1 MTAEALAEA
10 VSRTIS
16 RAESMTQTLNGNTR
30 HDGIRARALEDMR
43 RFEVVMDG
51 HFDYG
56 NGFHG
61 KLYLNPH
68 KLFQWPS
75 TIWRVAQ
82 DLIDVMPADFVEKAE
97 VVAGPATGGAL
108 LAHTVAGLLDGKRP
122 MMHPPY
128 SFAPFGDQE
137 GKPTLSPFYAH
148 SINGR
153 RVLIVDDVRNT
164 GTTFKRCADLVTKA
178 GGTVIGTMQIV
189 DRCEACVSLEA
200 PNVALVEY
208 KAPPNYP
215 AASCPMCAAKIPIT
229 SF

>member
-1 MTAEALAEA
+1 
-10 VSRTIS
+10 VSAAS
-16 RAESMTQTLNGNTR
+16 GNAR
-30 HDGIRARALEDMR
+30 HDDVRIRALEDLR

-61 KLYLNPH
+61 RLYLNPH
-68 KLFQWPS
+68 QLLQHPS

-82 DLIDVMPADFVEKAE
+82 DLIDVTPAAFIDKTEI
-97 VVAGPATGGAL
+97 VAGPATGGAL
-108 LAHTVAGLLDGKRP
+108 LAHTMAGLLEGSRP
-122 MMHPPY
+122 MTHSPY
-128 SFAPFGDQE
+128 LFAPFGDDE
-137 GKPTLSPFYAH
+137 GTPTLSPFYAKRM
-148 SINGR
+148 NGK

-164 GTTFKRCADLVTKA
+164 GTTFKRCADLVVAA

-189 DRCEACVSLEA
+189 DRCEACVSLEV

-215 AASCPMCAAKIPIT
+215 AASCPMCAANVPIT
-229 SF
+229 TF

>member
-1 MTAEALAEA
+1 MMVVNA
-10 VSRTIS
+10 
-16 RAESMTQTLNGNTR
+16 R
-30 HDGIRARALEDMR
+30 HDQVRARALDDMR

-68 KLFQWPS
+68 QLFQWPS

-82 DLIDVMPADFVEKAE
+82 DLIDVMPSEFVERAE

-108 LAHTVAGLLDGKRP
+108 LAHTVAGLLDSRRP
-122 MMHPPY
+122 MTHPPY
-128 SFAPFGDQE
+128 SFAPFGDQ
-137 GKPTLSPFYAH
+137 GGRAVLSPFYAARMH
-148 SINGR
+148 GK

-164 GTTFKRCADLVTKA
+164 GTTLKQCADLVSAA
-178 GGTVIGTMQIV
+178 GGTVIGTMQII
-189 DRCEACVSLEA
+189 DRCEATVSLDV
-200 PNVALVEY
+200 PNVSLVEY

-215 AASCPMCAAKIPIT
+215 VAQCPLCAANVPIT
-229 SF
+229 AF

>member
-1 MTAEALAEA
+1 
-10 VSRTIS
+10 
-16 RAESMTQTLNGNTR
+16 MTQPPDNAR
-30 HDGIRARALEDMR
+30 HDQVRIRAFEDLR

-68 KLFQWPS
+68 QLLQHPS

-82 DLIDVMPADFVEKAE
+82 DLIDVTPAEFIDTTEI
-97 VVAGPATGGAL
+97 VAGPATGGAL
-108 LAHTVAGLLDGKRP
+108 LAHTMAGLLEGRRP
-122 MMHPPY
+122 MTHAPY
-128 SFAPFGDQE
+128 LFAPFGDDE
-137 GKPTLSPFYAH
+137 GQPTLSPFYAKRMT
-148 SINGR
+148 GR

-164 GTTFKRCADLVTKA
+164 GTTFKRCADLVQA
-178 GGTVIGTMQIV
+178 VGGTVIGTMQII
-189 DRCEACVSLEA
+189 DRCEACVSLDV

-215 AASCPMCAAKIPIT
+215 AAACPMCAANVPIT
-229 SF
+229 TF